1 MTTAQNFWDRVSGEL
16 KTASGKARTEAKRAV
31 RTGVLQMDLVSLRRD
46 RNRTQAHLGERVLAL
61 WGAEKFDSIA
71 ADPEALRLKALVQSI
86 EGLIAA
92 KEQELRSIR
101 TGTGDAASTQ

>member
-1 MTTAQNFWDRVSGEL
+1 MTTTQNFWERVSDEL

-46 RNRTQAHLGERVLAL
+46 RNRTQAHLGERALAL
-61 WGAEKFDSIA
+61 WGAEKFESIT
-71 ADPEALRLKALVQSI
+71 ADPEALRLKTLVQSI

-101 TGTGDAASTQ
+101 SGTGDAASTP

>member
-1 MTTAQNFWDRVSGEL
+1 MTTTSSFWDRVQDEL
-16 KTASGKARTEAKRAV
+16 RTASGKARKEAERAV

-46 RNRTQAHLGERVLAL
+46 RNRSQAHLGERVLAL
-61 WGAEKFDSIA
+61 WGSEKLDSLAE
-71 ADPEALRLKALVQSI
+71 DPETLRLKTLVQSI

-101 TGTGDAASTQ
+101 SRAPDAAQTQ